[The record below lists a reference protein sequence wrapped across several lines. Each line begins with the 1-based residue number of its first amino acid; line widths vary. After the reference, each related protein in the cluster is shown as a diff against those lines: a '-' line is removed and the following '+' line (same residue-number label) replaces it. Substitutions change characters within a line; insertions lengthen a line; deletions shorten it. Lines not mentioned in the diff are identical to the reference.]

1 MTKDG
6 HLVTSHDPCLK
17 ATTNILDYAAE
28 YADRVGTW
36 SFEPAYDNDC
46 TDDYLIREFTLEE
59 LKGLRR
65 RQRYSTRNT
74 DLDDLFQIMTFE
86 EVIEQMQG
94 LYQSHPKTRPWKI
107 GLYVETKMYQ
117 FYLDNYGENIAQMT
131 YDVLKKYGLETIDKC
146 KDTMPIII
154 ECFEG

>member
-1 MTKDG
+1 
-6 HLVTSHDPCLK
+6 
-17 ATTNILDYAAE
+17 
-28 YADRVGTW
+28 
-36 SFEPAYDNDC
+36 
-46 TDDYLIREFTLEE
+46 
-59 LKGLRR
+59 
-65 RQRYSTRNT
+65 
-74 DLDDLFQIMTFE
+74 
-86 EVIEQMQG
+86 MQG

-154 ECFEG
+154 ECFEGQSLQYLSKITDLPLIYLIGEDFTTAMQMLPELATYSHGIGPTQELIFEPGFMALAKDLEL